1 MSKTKKLKQKTT
13 GFDILFRVVTAIAC
27 VAIYP
32 VFYFADLIHI
42 LITHKDISD
51 LLNKLNGESTS
62 TLQATEESISLAEL
76 PEWIS
81 MFSGFSDGSF
91 DFKASILQ
99 NELYR
104 PLVVA
109 AVFIA
114 IALVLGL
121 VILGFAIFSNKIKA
135 IIGLS
140 GAGFL
145 STVAAYIAFSF
156 FANPLMAGEIT
167 LSEVL
172 NMDGIISSLII
183 GFLGEV
189 ASFTLDG
196 AFWGLM
202 FIMLGICAWSVSVL
216 LVNISDE
223 KEKAMKKAERERQ
236 KS

>member
-1 MSKTKKLKQKTT
+1 MSKTNKIKQKTT
-13 GFDILFRVVTAIAC
+13 GFDIVFRAVTAIAC

-42 LITHKDISD
+42 LITHNEISD
-51 LLNKLNGESTS
+51 LLNKLNGGN

-76 PEWIS
+76 PEWIN
-81 MFSGFSDGSF
+81 MFSGFTDGNF

-114 IALVLGL
+114 IALILGL
-121 VILGFAIFSNKIKA
+121 VILCFAIFSNKIKA

-145 STVAAYIAFSF
+145 STIAAYISFSC
-156 FANPLMAGEIT
+156 FANPLMAGEIS

-236 KS
+236 R

>member
-1 MSKTKKLKQKTT
+1 MSKTNKIKQKTT
-13 GFDILFRVVTAIAC
+13 GFDIFYRVVTAIAC

-32 VFYFADLIHI
+32 VFYFADLIHF
-42 LITHKDISD
+42 LIVHTDISD
-51 LLNKLNGESTS
+51 LMNKLTNKNE
-62 TLQATEESISLAEL
+62 LQATEESLSLAEI
-76 PEWIS
+76 PEWLNL
-81 MFSGFSDGSF
+81 FSGFVDGAF

-109 AVFIA
+109 AVFII

-121 VILGFAIFSNKIKA
+121 VILGFAIFSNKVKA
-135 IIGLS
+135 IIGIS

-145 STVAAYIAFSF
+145 ATVAAYISFSA

-167 LSEVL
+167 LSQAL
-172 NMDGIISSLII
+172 NMDGIISSLIV

-189 ASFTLDG
+189 AAFNLDS

-202 FIMLGICAWSVSVL
+202 FIMLGICLFSVSVL
-216 LVNISDE
+216 IVNKSDE
-223 KEKAMKKAERERQ
+223 KEKAMKKAERQ
-236 KS
+236 HN

>member
-32 VFYFADLIHI
+32 VFYFADFIHI
-42 LITHKDISD
+42 LIHHTDISD
-51 LLNKLNGESTS
+51 LLNKFTGEN
-62 TLQATEESISLAEL
+62 TLHITEEFISLAEI
-76 PEWIS
+76 PEWITL
-81 MFSGFSDGSF
+81 FSSFTDDSF
-91 DFKASILQ
+91 DFKASFLQ

-104 PLVVA
+104 PLIVA

-121 VILGFAIFSNKIKA
+121 VILGFAAFSNKIKV

-145 STVAAYIAFSF
+145 STVAAYISFSA
-156 FANPLMAGEIT
+156 FANPLMAGEIA
-167 LSEVL
+167 LSEAL
-172 NMDGIISSLII
+172 NVQGVIASAII
-183 GFLGEV
+183 GYLGDV
-189 ASFTLDG
+189 TAFNLDA

-202 FIMLGICAWSVSVL
+202 FIMLGICIWSVSVL

-223 KEKAMKKAERERQ
+223 KEKAMKKAERLN
-236 KS
+236 K

>member
-1 MSKTKKLKQKTT
+1 MSKTKKIKQKTT

-32 VFYFADLIHI
+32 IFYFADLIHI
-42 LITHKDISD
+42 LITHSDISD
-51 LLNKLNGESTS
+51 LFNKFNGEN
-62 TLQATEESISLAEL
+62 TLQITEESISLAEL
-76 PEWIS
+76 PEWID
-81 MFSGFSDGSF
+81 MFSGFTDGSF

-109 AVFIA
+109 AVFII

-145 STVAAYIAFSF
+145 STVAAYISFSF

-167 LSEVL
+167 LSQVL

-202 FIMLGICAWSVSVL
+202 FIMLGICAWAVSVL

-223 KEKAMKKAERERQ
+223 KEKAMKKAEKERQ
-236 KS
+236 RQ

>member
-1 MSKTKKLKQKTT
+1 MSKTNKIKQKTT
-13 GFDILFRVVTAIAC
+13 GFDILYRVVTAIAC

-42 LITHKDISD
+42 LIAHTDISD
-51 LLNKLNGESTS
+51 LLNKFGDGN
-62 TLQATEESISLAEL
+62 TLHATEESISLAEL
-76 PEWIS
+76 PKWIN
-81 MFSGFSDGSF
+81 MFSGFTDGNF

-109 AVFIA
+109 AVFII

-121 VILGFAIFSNKIKA
+121 VILGFAVFSNKIKV

-145 STVAAYIAFSF
+145 STLAAYVSFGF
-156 FANPLMAGEIT
+156 FANPLMSGELS

-172 NMDGIISSLII
+172 NLDGIIASTII

-223 KEKAMKKAERERQ
+223 KEKAMKKAERLN
-236 KS
+236 K

>member
-1 MSKTKKLKQKTT
+1 MSKTKKIKQKTT

-32 VFYFADLIHI
+32 IFYFADLIHI
-42 LITHKDISD
+42 LITHSDISD
-51 LLNKLNGESTS
+51 LFNKFSGENN
-62 TLQATEESISLAEL
+62 LQATEESISLAEL
-76 PEWIS
+76 PEWID
-81 MFSGFSDGSF
+81 MFSGFTDGNF

-109 AVFIA
+109 AVFII

-145 STVAAYIAFSF
+145 STVAAYISFSF

-167 LSEVL
+167 LSQVL

-202 FIMLGICAWSVSVL
+202 FIMLGICAWAVSVL

-223 KEKAMKKAERERQ
+223 KEKAMKKAEKERQ
-236 KS
+236 RQ

>member
-1 MSKTKKLKQKTT
+1 MSKTNKIKQKTT

-51 LLNKLNGESTS
+51 LLNKVTSEST
-62 TLQATEESISLAEL
+62 LHATEESISLAEL
-76 PEWIS
+76 PEWINT
-81 MFSGFSDGSF
+81 FSSFTDGNF

-114 IALVLGL
+114 IALILGL

-145 STVAAYIAFSF
+145 STIAAYISFSC
-156 FANPLMAGEIT
+156 FANPLMAGEIS

-223 KEKAMKKAERERQ
+223 KERAMKKAERERQ
-236 KS
+236 R

>member
-1 MSKTKKLKQKTT
+1 MSKTNKIKQKTT
-13 GFDILFRVVTAIAC
+13 GFDIVFRVVTAIAC
-27 VAIYP
+27 IAIYP
-32 VFYFADLIHI
+32 VFYFVDLIHI
-42 LITHKDISD
+42 LIVHTDISD
-51 LLNKLNGESTS
+51 LFNKFTGNNE
-62 TLQATEESISLAEL
+62 LQATEESISLAEL
-76 PEWIS
+76 PEWIN
-81 MFSGFSDGSF
+81 MFSGFTDGNF
-91 DFKASILQ
+91 DFKTSILQ

-109 AVFIA
+109 AVFIV
-114 IALVLGL
+114 IALALGL
-121 VILGFAIFSNKIKA
+121 VILGFAAFSNKIKV

-145 STVAAYIAFSF
+145 STIAAYISFGF
-156 FANPLMAGEIT
+156 FANPLMAGEIS

-172 NMDGIISSLII
+172 NIDGIISSLIV
-183 GFLGEV
+183 GFLGDV
-189 ASFTLDG
+189 AAFNLDG

-236 KS
+236 R

>member
-1 MSKTKKLKQKTT
+1 MSKTNKIKQKTT

-42 LITHKDISD
+42 LITHTDISD
-51 LLNKLNGESTS
+51 LLNKLNGENN
-62 TLQATEESISLAEL
+62 LQATEESISLAEL
-76 PEWIS
+76 PEWLDL
-81 MFSGFSDGSF
+81 FSGFTDGNF

-114 IALVLGL
+114 IALILGL

-145 STVAAYIAFSF
+145 STIAAYISFSC
-156 FANPLMAGEIT
+156 FANPLMAGEIS

-172 NMDGIISSLII
+172 NMNGIISSLII

-223 KEKAMKKAERERQ
+223 KEKAMKKAERQRQ
-236 KS
+236 

>member
-1 MSKTKKLKQKTT
+1 MSKTNKIKQKTT
-13 GFDILFRVVTAIAC
+13 GFDIVFRAVTAIAC
-27 VAIYP
+27 IAIYP
-32 VFYFADLIHI
+32 IFYFADLIHI
-42 LITHKDISD
+42 LITHTDISD
-51 LLNKLNGESTS
+51 LLNKLNGEN

-76 PEWIS
+76 PEWINI
-81 MFSGFSDGSF
+81 FSGFTDGNF

-104 PLVVA
+104 PLIVA
-109 AVFIA
+109 AAFII

-121 VILGFAIFSNKIKA
+121 VILGFAVFSNKIKV

-145 STVAAYIAFSF
+145 ITVAAYVSFSF
-156 FANPLMAGEIT
+156 FANPLMAGEIS

-172 NMDGIISSLII
+172 NMDGIISSLIV

-223 KEKAMKKAERERQ
+223 KEKAMKKAERQRQ
-236 KS
+236 

>member
-1 MSKTKKLKQKTT
+1 MSKTNKIKQKTT

-51 LLNKLNGESTS
+51 LLNKVTSEST
-62 TLQATEESISLAEL
+62 LHATEESISLAEL
-76 PEWIS
+76 PEWINT
-81 MFSGFSDGSF
+81 FSSFTDGNF

-114 IALVLGL
+114 IALILGL

-145 STVAAYIAFSF
+145 STIAAYISFSC
-156 FANPLMAGEIT
+156 FANPLMAGEIS

-172 NMDGIISSLII
+172 NMDGIISS
-183 GFLGEV
+183 
-189 ASFTLDG
+189 
-196 AFWGLM
+196 
-202 FIMLGICAWSVSVL
+202 
-216 LVNISDE
+216 
-223 KEKAMKKAERERQ
+223 
-236 KS
+236 

>member
-1 MSKTKKLKQKTT
+1 MSKTNKIKQKTT

-42 LITHKDISD
+42 LITHNDISD
-51 LLNKLNGESTS
+51 LLNKFSGEN

-76 PEWIS
+76 PKWIN
-81 MFSGFSDGSF
+81 MFAGFTNEEF

-109 AVFIA
+109 AVFII

-121 VILGFAIFSNKIKA
+121 VILGFAVFSNKIKV

-145 STVAAYIAFSF
+145 STLAAYFSF
-156 FANPLMAGEIT
+156 SAFANPLMAGEIS
-167 LSEVL
+167 LSQAL
-172 NMDGIISSLII
+172 NIDGIISSLIV
-183 GFLGEV
+183 GFLGDV
-189 ASFTLDG
+189 ASFTLDA
-196 AFWGLM
+196 AFWGVL

-216 LVNISDE
+216 IVNISDE
-223 KEKAMKKAERERQ
+223 KEKAMKKAERLN
-236 KS
+236 K

>member
-51 LLNKLNGESTS
+51 LLNKVTSEST
-62 TLQATEESISLAEL
+62 LHATEESISLAEL
-76 PEWIS
+76 PEWIN
-81 MFSGFSDGSF
+81 MFSGFTDGNF

-156 FANPLMAGEIT
+156 FANPLMSGEIT

-172 NMDGIISSLII
+172 NMDGIISSLIV

>member
-1 MSKTKKLKQKTT
+1 MSKTKKIKQKTT

-27 VAIYP
+27 IAIYP

-51 LLNKLNGESTS
+51 LLNKLNGEN

-76 PEWIS
+76 PKWINT
-81 MFSGFSDGSF
+81 FSSFTDGNF

-145 STVAAYIAFSF
+145 STIAAYISFSC

-167 LSEVL
+167 LSQVL

-202 FIMLGICAWSVSVL
+202 FIMLGICAWAVSVL

-223 KEKAMKKAERERQ
+223 KEKAMKKAERQRQ
-236 KS
+236 

>member
-1 MSKTKKLKQKTT
+1 MSKTNKIKQKTT
-13 GFDILFRVVTAIAC
+13 GFDIVFRVVTAIAC

-42 LITHKDISD
+42 LITHNDISD
-51 LLNKLNGESTS
+51 LLNKISGEN

-76 PEWIS
+76 PKWIN
-81 MFSGFSDGSF
+81 MFAGFTNEEF

-109 AVFIA
+109 AVFII

-121 VILGFAIFSNKIKA
+121 VILGFAVFSNKIKV

-145 STVAAYIAFSF
+145 STLAAYFSF
-156 FANPLMAGEIT
+156 SAFANPLMAGEIS
-167 LSEVL
+167 LSQAL
-172 NMDGIISSLII
+172 NIDGIISSLIV
-183 GFLGEV
+183 GFLGDV
-189 ASFTLDG
+189 ASFTLDA
-196 AFWGLM
+196 AFWGVS

-216 LVNISDE
+216 IVNISDE
-223 KEKAMKKAERERQ
+223 KEKAMKKAERLN
-236 KS
+236 K

>member
-1 MSKTKKLKQKTT
+1 MSKTNKIKQKTT
-13 GFDILFRVVTAIAC
+13 GFDIVFRVVTAIAC
-27 VAIYP
+27 IAIYP

-42 LITHKDISD
+42 LITHTDISD
-51 LLNKLNGESTS
+51 LLNKLNGEN
-62 TLQATEESISLAEL
+62 TLQATEESLSLAEL
-76 PEWIS
+76 PEWLDL
-81 MFSGFSDGSF
+81 FSGFTDGNF

-109 AVFIA
+109 AVFIV

-121 VILGFAIFSNKIKA
+121 VILGFAVFSNKIKV

-145 STVAAYIAFSF
+145 STIAAYISFSF
-156 FANPLMAGEIT
+156 FANPLMSGEIT

-172 NMDGIISSLII
+172 NMDGIISSLIV

-223 KEKAMKKAERERQ
+223 KEKAMKKAERQRQ
-236 KS
+236 

>member
-1 MSKTKKLKQKTT
+1 MSKTNKIKQKTT
-13 GFDILFRVVTAIAC
+13 GFDIVFRVVTAIAC

-42 LITHKDISD
+42 LITHNDISD
-51 LLNKLNGESTS
+51 LLNKISGEN

-76 PEWIS
+76 PKWIN
-81 MFSGFSDGSF
+81 MFAGFTNDEF

-109 AVFIA
+109 AVFII

-121 VILGFAIFSNKIKA
+121 VILGFAVFSNKIKV

-145 STVAAYIAFSF
+145 STLAAYFSF
-156 FANPLMAGEIT
+156 SAFANPLMAGEIS
-167 LSEVL
+167 LSQAL
-172 NMDGIISSLII
+172 NIDGIISSLIV
-183 GFLGEV
+183 GFLGDV
-189 ASFTLDG
+189 ASFTLDA
-196 AFWGLM
+196 AFWGVL

-216 LVNISDE
+216 IVNISDE
-223 KEKAMKKAERERQ
+223 KEKAMKKAERLN
-236 KS
+236 K

>member
-1 MSKTKKLKQKTT
+1 MSKTNKIKQKTT

-27 VAIYP
+27 IAIYP

-42 LITHKDISD
+42 LITHTDISD
-51 LLNKLNGESTS
+51 LLNKLNGEN

-76 PEWIS
+76 PEWINT
-81 MFSGFSDGSF
+81 FSSFTDGNF

-145 STVAAYIAFSF
+145 STIAAYISFSC

-172 NMDGIISSLII
+172 NMNGIISSLII

-223 KEKAMKKAERERQ
+223 KEKAMKKAE
-236 KS
+236 KLNK

>member
-1 MSKTKKLKQKTT
+1 MSKTNKIKQKTT
-13 GFDILFRVVTAIAC
+13 GFDILYRVVTAIAC
-27 VAIYP
+27 LAIYP

-42 LITHKDISD
+42 LITHKEISD
-51 LLNKLNGESTS
+51 LLDKLNNEGN
-62 TLQATEESISLAEL
+62 LHATEESISLSEL
-76 PEWIS
+76 SQWID
-81 MFSGFSDGSF
+81 MFSSFTNSEF
-91 DFKASILQ
+91 DFQKSILQ

-109 AVFIA
+109 AVFII

-121 VILGFAIFSNKIKA
+121 VILGFAIFSNKIKV

-145 STVAAYIAFSF
+145 STIAAYIAFGF
-156 FANPLMAGEIT
+156 FANPLVAGETT
-167 LSEVL
+167 LSQIL
-172 NMDGIISSLII
+172 NMDGIIASAII

-202 FIMLGICAWSVSVL
+202 FIMLGICAWSVSVF
-216 LVNISDE
+216 LVNKSDE
-223 KEKAMKKAERERQ
+223 KEKAMKEAARKNR
-236 KS
+236 